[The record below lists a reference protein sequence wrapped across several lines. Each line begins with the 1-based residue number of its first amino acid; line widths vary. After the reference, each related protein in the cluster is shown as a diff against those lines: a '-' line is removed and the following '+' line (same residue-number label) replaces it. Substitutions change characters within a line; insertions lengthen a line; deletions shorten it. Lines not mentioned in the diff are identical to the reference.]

1 MRALDYILLAI
12 VAVCAVIAWRVWRR
26 TMKKG
31 GCCGGNCTGSCAQ
44 CGRACAHKPK
54 KYPRHMKTNLKLLR
68 RDAAGF

>member
-31 GCCGGNCTGSCAQ
+31 GCCGGNCTGNCAQ

-54 KYPRHMKTNLKLLR
+54 T
-68 RDAAGF
+68 